1 MKYFFANGTL
11 WITETGTVGDVL
23 SDIQTGKLI
32 VNLGQIAIDVKG
44 ECYIYNGKDFSK
56 IGGDE

>member
-23 SDIQTGKLI
+23 SDIKTGKLV

-44 ECYIYNGKDFSK
+44 ECYIYNGKDFSE
-56 IGGDE
+56 IGGEE